1 MSNYKLVIFDW
12 DGTLMDSVGKIVLSM
27 QAAAKVLNLTPA
39 TFEQGKSII
48 GLSLSK
54 GIEQLFPQSST
65 ELQDKIE
72 KEYKY
77 QYLEVN
83 NTPTPLFDN
92 ALKLLTSLKESN
104 VLLAVATGKARPGL
118 ERVLNMTETEHL
130 FDATR
135 SASDCRSKPDPE
147 MITSLLT
154 ELNIDACDAVMI
166 GDTSFDMEMAKHA
179 NVDRIGVSFGA
190 HAIDV
195 LNQFEPKAIVH
206 SLDELEKLLIHKNST
221 I

>member
-92 ALKLLTSLKESN
+92 ALELLTSLKESN

-154 ELNIDACDAVMI
+154 EFNIDACDAVMI

>member
-1 MSNYKLVIFDW
+1 MPNYKLVIFDW

-27 QAAAKVLNLTPA
+27 QAAARVLNLTPA

-54 GIEQLFPQSST
+54 GIEQLFPQASI
-65 ELQDKIE
+65 ELQNKIE
-72 KEYKY
+72 KEYKH

-92 ALKLLTSLKESN
+92 ALELLTSLKESN
-104 VLLAVATGKARPGL
+104 ILLAVATGKARPGL

-130 FDATR
+130 FNATR

-154 ELNIDACDAVMI
+154 ELSIDACDAVMI

-190 HAIDV
+190 HTIDV

-206 SLDELEKLLIHKNST
+206 SLDELEKLLIPKNST